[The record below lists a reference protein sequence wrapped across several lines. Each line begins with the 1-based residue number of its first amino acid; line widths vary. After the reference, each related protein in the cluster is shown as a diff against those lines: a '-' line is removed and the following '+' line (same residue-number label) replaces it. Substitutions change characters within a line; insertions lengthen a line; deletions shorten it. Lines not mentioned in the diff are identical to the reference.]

1 MSEDT
6 LHMLHI
12 IQAFLLC
19 PVFCSYC
26 YSHEETVTTKKTQGL
41 LVASKGCL
49 EYCCSMALVQ
59 TIFYMCSEWA
69 YFQVKSS
76 PFE

>member
-1 MSEDT
+1 MSFKHSIGVLFT
-6 LHMLHI
+6 VPTATHMKRV
-12 IQAFLLC
+12 LLL
-19 PVFCSYC
+19 P
-26 YSHEETVTTKKTQGL
+26 KKTQGL

-59 TIFYMCSEWA
+59 TIFYMCSECA